1 MKQYKRYTRKNKS
14 NKKIHAK
21 KHARKYTRKYRGGD
35 AQGDEIEKIK
45 NEIDANFERSKNA
58 ATDSEKLLEEYTKK
72 IPNPDVPP
80 SSSQN
85 NSLRPE
91 NISQEQNN
99 PSLAS
104 SDSTSNPSLA
114 SSDSTSNPSLASSD
128 STSNPST
135 ASSDS
140 TSNPSTASSDS
151 TLLSENARKV
161 AEKTTI
167 KLMVFPKLNHNEK
180 DKTKKPGDFVIIKKD
195 EDVYNEPASGFDN
208 TEIQEKTIVV
218 PRNVFTKIEKDL
230 GSTDDLLKVLK
241 DGIPKRNPA
250 VMQVITITD
259 DTSKKELKNELDKE
273 RSSIQNN
280 QPASQKVKGPGPT
293 LVSQIN
299 K

>member
-99 PSLAS
+99 PSL
-104 SDSTSNPSLA
+104 
-114 SSDSTSNPSLASSD
+114 
-128 STSNPST
+128 